1 MIAYVLG
8 YNYLMAVVPLA
19 PPITPELAKKIA
31 LGKRLLSWYQSHKRD
46 LPWRRTLAGS
56 YGVWIS
62 EIMLQQTTVAAVI
75 PFYERWMERFPTLS
89 SLAKAPVDDVL
100 RLWAGLGYYARA
112 RNLHRTAQIV
122 TERHGGVLPS
132 DPKEILALP
141 GIGRYTAGAILSI
154 AYNREEPILDTNVIR
169 VLSRVYEVSGDPK
182 KSAHTQSVLWDLA
195 RAVIPEGHASDFNQA
210 MMELGALVCTPVAPK
225 CANCPLNAVC
235 AANLTGDQERY
246 PEIDKTRK
254 WKDDEDVSI
263 ALQNDRGD
271 FLVVQRPADDPLWGG
286 LWELPRARRRPDE
299 TLEQCA
305 ARAAFEAAAL
315 TIPKAE
321 LFGNLKHVVGNRRI
335 TLHGYHAQIAGAKP
349 AAGTGEWKKLEDFSG
364 IAMAT
369 PQVRLVTKLKL
380 SLVQGS
386 LDF

>member
-1 MIAYVLG
+1 
-8 YNYLMAVVPLA
+8 
-19 PPITPELAKKIA
+19 
-31 LGKRLLSWYQSHKRD
+31 
-46 LPWRRTLAGS
+46 
-56 YGVWIS
+56 
-62 EIMLQQTTVAAVI
+62 MLQQTTVAAVI
-75 PFYERWMERFPTLS
+75 PFYERWMTRFPTLS
-89 SLAKAPVDDVL
+89 ALAEAPVDDVL

-122 TERHGGVLPS
+122 TERHGGALPS

-154 AYNREEPILDTNVIR
+154 AHNQSEPILDTNVIR
-169 VLSRVYEVSGDPK
+169 VLARVYTVTGDPK

-195 RAVIPEGHASDFNQA
+195 REVIPDGRASDFNQA
-210 MMELGALVCTPVAPK
+210 MMELGALVCTPAAPR
-225 CANCPLNAVC
+225 CEGCPLNAIC
-235 AANLTGDQERY
+235 QAYLEGDPARY
-246 PEIDKTRK
+246 PELDKTRK

-263 ALQNDRGD
+263 AVQNERGH

-286 LWELPRARRRPDE
+286 LWELPRARRRPEE

-305 ARAAFEAAAL
+305 ARAAFEAAEL
-315 TIPKAE
+315 TVPSVE
-321 LFGNLKHVVGNRRI
+321 QFGNLKHVVGNRRI
-335 TLHGYHAQIAGAKP
+335 TLHGYRAQVARGAQLSQNG
-349 AAGTGEWKKLEDFSG
+349 AWKKLEDFSG

-386 LDF
+386 LEF